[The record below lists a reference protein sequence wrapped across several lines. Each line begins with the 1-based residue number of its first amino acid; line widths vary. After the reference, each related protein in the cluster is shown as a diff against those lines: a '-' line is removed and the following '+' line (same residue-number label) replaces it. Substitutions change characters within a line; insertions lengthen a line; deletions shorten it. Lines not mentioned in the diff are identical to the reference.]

1 MCGVVLGGM
10 CLHARAVVAHAIV
23 AHARTRPSVL
33 QVFVFFEML
42 EKNWSQN
49 LPVRRVNI
57 RLPPLQDGREV
68 ARAMHEVFVHGM
80 LALFAKLVVLAE
92 FVAKAP
98 GGGDSRLTVAFVRST
113 GGYEEFHGMWTQG
126 FAGRV
131 DELRVLTPGQKMA
144 FVMGLHD
151 RLGNA
156 SPVGWLN
163 RDTVELVLERV
174 ERLRLDVVWEL
185 EGLTNEPMS

>member
-1 MCGVVLGGM
+1 
-10 CLHARAVVAHAIV
+10 LHARAVVAHAIVAHAIV

-174 ERLRLDVVWEL
+174 ERLRVDVVWEL